1 MGEKTEALKKI
12 VLPEEAIKSLFGP
25 YDENIKYLESL
36 IPARVNLR
44 GNELNIEGEEAD
56 VNIVERV
63 LNDYATLFQEGMRMS
78 GGELKAAFRQIAE
91 DHAYSL
97 RDYFTKARINP
108 AGKKQVVARSP
119 NQRRYIEAI
128 EKNDIVFGIGVAGT
142 GKCIAQDSIVLS
154 NFGMLPISRFGTDI
168 AADAYKPVDITI
180 HGLDG
185 EETAAYIYNGGE
197 TDTFKITTRFGF
209 SIETTP
215 EHPLLVLNEIGV
227 LEWRRADE
235 LREGDAIA
243 LQRGQRLFGSKTSV
257 EFKYRS
263 HIQDK
268 SSKPITL
275 DSLDQEFAYFMG
287 ALVGDGC
294 LTQRSRII
302 LSSAD
307 ESIISIFRAI
317 AEKFNLHVFGNGK
330 NRPYD
335 YIIASAQLYQLLEH
349 LGMSTGGAHSKR
361 IPKAIMEAP
370 EYLVT
375 SFLRGL
381 FDTDGTI
388 EKRDG
393 TISLSSVSESLI
405 HETQIVLLNFGI
417 VSAKAV
423 KRGRYQGQPHFSHRL
438 SITGADAEKFHELIG
453 FNLER
458 KRARRQNRE
467 ANTNVDLIPHLGG
480 VIHSATRT
488 TTFTRA
494 EHQVFADYRR
504 EDRRPSYTKLAE
516 LVALLEDHQVQGES
530 ISQLRDLLDRHL
542 LFLNV
547 VSITPSRAQVYDLTV
562 PGSHSFVANGFINHN
577 TFLAVAMAVQALMQ
591 KRVNRIIL
599 ARPAV
604 EAGEKLGFLP
614 GDLQDKVDPYLR
626 PLYDALFD
634 LVDYE
639 RVTKL
644 LEKRVIEVAPLAF
657 MRGRAQTLDSLLM
670 TPDGWKKMGEIKVGD
685 FVTGSDGKPT
695 EVLGVFPQ
703 GKKKVYRLTMTDGA
717 SAVACDEHL
726 WQVKTMEDKR
736 RNRAPRILETQ
747 EMIGNFRRNHQYR
760 YELPLLSAPV
770 EFAAQAVPIEPY
782 SLGLLLG
789 DGCIS
794 DKTSPSFATSD
805 AELVASMEVALSD
818 MNLNFRRKTEIDYV
832 ISNPLAG
839 RGGLIVRNPL
849 RQALR
854 DLKLAGTKSSSKF
867 IPLSYLYN
875 TAEIRIALLQ
885 GLLDTDGGPVTQEGR
900 SCRIQYTTTS
910 EQLKNDVLFLVR
922 SLGGAA
928 YWRRRKAEGRK
939 PGFANGRPVPYRS
952 DAYVLDIRLP
962 QNISP
967 FRLRRKAAI
976 YEEFGGGRPM
986 RFIKNIEFIGEQETQ
1001 CIQVAAPDSLYVTDD
1016 FILTHN
1022 TLSDAFII
1030 LDEAQ
1035 NTTSEQM
1042 KMFLTRIG
1050 FGSKAVITGDVTQ
1063 IDLPTGKRSGLVE
1076 AERVVRN
1083 IEGIEFIHFTDKDV
1097 VRHHLV
1103 QMIILAYDKNSKTK
1117 LEDKL

>member
-44 GNELNIEGEEAD
+44 GNELNIEGEEQD

-142 GKCIAQDSIVLS
+142 GK
-154 NFGMLPISRFGTDI
+154 
-168 AADAYKPVDITI
+168 
-180 HGLDG
+180 
-185 EETAAYIYNGGE
+185 
-197 TDTFKITTRFGF
+197 
-209 SIETTP
+209 
-215 EHPLLVLNEIGV
+215 
-227 LEWRRADE
+227 
-235 LREGDAIA
+235 
-243 LQRGQRLFGSKTSV
+243 
-257 EFKYRS
+257 
-263 HIQDK
+263 
-268 SSKPITL
+268 
-275 DSLDQEFAYFMG
+275 
-287 ALVGDGC
+287 
-294 LTQRSRII
+294 
-302 LSSAD
+302 
-307 ESIISIFRAI
+307 
-317 AEKFNLHVFGNGK
+317 
-330 NRPYD
+330 
-335 YIIASAQLYQLLEH
+335 
-349 LGMSTGGAHSKR
+349 
-361 IPKAIMEAP
+361 
-370 EYLVT
+370 
-375 SFLRGL
+375 
-381 FDTDGTI
+381 
-388 EKRDG
+388 
-393 TISLSSVSESLI
+393 
-405 HETQIVLLNFGI
+405 
-417 VSAKAV
+417 
-423 KRGRYQGQPHFSHRL
+423 
-438 SITGADAEKFHELIG
+438 
-453 FNLER
+453 
-458 KRARRQNRE
+458 
-467 ANTNVDLIPHLGG
+467 
-480 VIHSATRT
+480 
-488 TTFTRA
+488 
-494 EHQVFADYRR
+494 
-504 EDRRPSYTKLAE
+504 
-516 LVALLEDHQVQGES
+516 
-530 ISQLRDLLDRHL
+530 
-542 LFLNV
+542 
-547 VSITPSRAQVYDLTV
+547 
-562 PGSHSFVANGFINHN
+562 

-657 MRGRAQTLDSLLM
+657 MRGRAQTMDSLLM
-670 TPDGWKKMGEIKVGD
+670 TPNGWKKMGEIKAGD
-685 FVTGSDGKPT
+685 FVTGSDGMPT

-703 GKKKVYRLTMTDGA
+703 GKKNVYRLTMTDGA
-717 SAVACDEHL
+717 SAVACEEHL
-726 WQVKTMEDKR
+726 WQVRTMEDKR
-736 RNRAPRILETQ
+736 RNRAPRVLETQ
-747 EMIGNFRRNHQYR
+747 EMLGNFRRNHQYR

-770 EFAAQAVPIEPY
+770 EFASQMVPIEPY

-805 AELVASMEVALSD
+805 AELVTSMAVALSD

-849 RQALR
+849 TQALR
-854 DLKLAGTKSSSKF
+854 ELKLAGTTSSNKF
-867 IPLSYLYN
+867 IPVNYLYN

-910 EQLKNDVLFLVR
+910 EQLKNDVLFLIR
-922 SLGGAA
+922 SLGGVAH
-928 YWRRRKAEGRK
+928 WRRRKAEGRK

-962 QNISP
+962 QDISP

-986 RFIKNIEFIGEQETQ
+986 RFIKNIEFLGEQETQ
-1001 CIQVAAPDSLYVTDD
+1001 CIQVAALDSLYVTDD